1 MRKSAVAKPRRQLIE
16 VERQLEEIA
25 KVSPP
30 DKALRLRQAIDL
42 LTEGAPLNSTDC
54 ADC

>member
-1 MRKSAVAKPRRQLIE
+1 MLKPNTFADIRRQIIAIE
-16 VERQLEEIA
+16 RRAEELA

-42 LTEGAPLNSTDC
+42 LTEARAVELYRLR
-54 ADC
+54 

>member
-1 MRKSAVAKPRRQLIE
+1 MPKPTTTNVRHQIIE
-16 VERQLEEIA
+16 TERQLEEIA

-42 LTEGAPLNSTDC
+42 LTEVLACDLC
-54 ADC
+54 RLR